1 MEDKVHFRFISN
13 CDLLSIIEFMQ
24 KKGRYFFKRTT
35 REAAWH
41 LGEQFLLC
49 KHAGNMFF

>member
-24 KKGRYFFKRTT
+24 KKGRIFS
-35 REAAWH
+35 REQPERPHGIWVSNSAY
-41 LGEQFLLC
+41 E
-49 KHAGNMFF
+49 HAGNMFF